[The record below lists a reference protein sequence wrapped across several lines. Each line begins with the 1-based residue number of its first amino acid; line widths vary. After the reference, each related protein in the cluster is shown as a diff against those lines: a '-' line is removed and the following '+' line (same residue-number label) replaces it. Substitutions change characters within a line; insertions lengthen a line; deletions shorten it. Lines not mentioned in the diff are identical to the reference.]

1 MFRGFHAA
9 AAAAGFGGGV
19 SVRAASLPQNSSM
32 DCEFAQVSDVG
43 RVRQGNE
50 DYLGH
55 FAPATPDEVRERGYL
70 FALADGVGGHDRGE
84 VASRTAIETV
94 LADFRES
101 GPGEPHGPLLT
112 RMIRHANT
120 NVLDAGHAAKSSGA
134 GMATTIVA
142 CALRYDRAAVAHVG
156 DSRCYLI
163 RRGIPNLLTRDHTI
177 ANEHL
182 RLKLI
187 SKEDAA
193 QAETR
198 HMLSRSLGAELM
210 VNVEINEHQVFAGD
224 VLLLCSDGLHGSV
237 EATEM
242 AALTSHGGD
251 LGAAAKRLV
260 EIANQRDGSDNISLQ
275 LIRVKSVER
284 VGMYRGRPY
293 RLP

>member
-1 MFRGFHAA
+1 MFRGFQ
-9 AAAAGFGGGV
+9 AAAAGVGGGISTR
-19 SVRAASLPQNSSM
+19 SVLPQNYSM
-32 DCEFAQVSDVG
+32 DCEFAQLSDVG

-50 DYLGH
+50 DYLGY
-55 FAPATPDEVRERGYL
+55 FAPATPEDVRARGYL
-70 FALADGVGGHDRGE
+70 FALADGVGGHDLGE
-84 VASRTAIETV
+84 VASHTAIESV
-94 LADFRES
+94 LAGFKES
-101 GPGEPHGPLLT
+101 SPGESHGALLT
-112 RMIRHANT
+112 RLVRNANT
-120 NVLDAGHAAKSSGA
+120 RVIDAGHAAKSPGT

-163 RRGIPNLLTRDHTI
+163 RRGQPNLLTRDHTV
-177 ANEHL
+177 ANEHV
-182 RLKLI
+182 RLKLL

-198 HMLSRSLGAELM
+198 HMLSRSLGNDLM
-210 VNVEINEHQVFAGD
+210 VNVEVNEHQVFTGD

-237 EATEM
+237 EASEM

-251 LGAAAKRLV
+251 LATAAKRLV
-260 EIANQRDGSDNISLQ
+260 DLANQRDGSDNISLQ

-284 VGMYRGRPY
+284 IGMYRGRPY

>member
-1 MFRGFHAA
+1 
-9 AAAAGFGGGV
+9 
-19 SVRAASLPQNSSM
+19 M
-32 DCEFAQVSDVG
+32 DCEFAQISDVG

-55 FAPATPDEVRERGYL
+55 YAPTTPEDVRARGYL
-70 FALADGVGGHDRGE
+70 FAVADGVGGHDLGE
-84 VASRTAIETV
+84 VASRTAIESIQS
-94 LADFRES
+94 DFKES

-112 RMIRHANT
+112 RIVRNANT
-120 NVLDAGHAAKSSGA
+120 KVIDAGHAAKSVGA

-163 RRGIPNLLTRDHTI
+163 RRGVPNLLTRDHTV

-187 SKEDAA
+187 SKQDAA
-193 QAETR
+193 ESETR

-210 VNVEINEHQVFAGD
+210 VNVEVNEHQVFAGD

-242 AALTSHGGD
+242 AALVSHGGD
-251 LGAAAKRLV
+251 LSTAARRLV

>member
-1 MFRGFHAA
+1 MFRGFQAA
-9 AAAAGFGGGV
+9 AAAVGFGSGPA
-19 SVRAASLPQNSSM
+19 SRATVPQKSSM
-32 DCEFAQVSDVG
+32 DCEFAQISDVG

-50 DYLGH
+50 DCLGH
-55 FAPATPDEVRERGYL
+55 FAPATPEDVRARGYL
-70 FALADGVGGHDRGE
+70 FAVADGVGGHDLGE
-84 VASRTAIETV
+84 VASHTAIESV
-94 LADFRES
+94 LEDFKAS
-101 GPGEPHGPLLT
+101 TPGEPHGALLT
-112 RMIRHANT
+112 RIVRNANT
-120 NVLDAGHAAKSSGA
+120 KVIDAGHAAQSTGA
-134 GMATTIVA
+134 GMATTLVA

-163 RRGIPNLLTRDHTI
+163 RRGVPNLLTRDHTV

-187 SKEDAA
+187 SRQDAA

-198 HMLSRSLGAELM
+198 HMLSRSLGADLM
-210 VNVEINEHQVFAGD
+210 VNVEVNEHQVFAGD

-242 AALTSHGGD
+242 AALTSHGGE
-251 LGAAAKRLV
+251 LATAAKRLV